1 MGLPP
6 VLAGAV
12 KSTVARASYAIA
24 LGTVGAPGTVRGV
37 TPTEE
42 EAALVPA
49 GLVAV
54 TLQL

>member
-1 MGLPP
+1 M
-6 VLAGAV
+6 LAGAV
-12 KSTVARASYAIA
+12 KSIIARASCAIA
-24 LGTVGAPGTVRGV
+24 LGKVGAAGTVRGV

-42 EAALVPA
+42 EAAPVPA